1 MDEENMP
8 AIYEPLTW
16 CCGQRGDGSD
26 DFELLFRSAKCFE
39 CMRIQQSDPDT
50 CILSLAGWF
59 EEEAPV
65 DEIRGFH

>member
-16 CCGQRGDGSD
+16 CCGQRGVILD
-26 DFELLFRSAKCFE
+26 DFEICKLRVECFE
-39 CMRIQQSDPDT
+39 CMRIQHSESHPR
-50 CILSLAGWF
+50 ILPLTGWF

-65 DEIRGFH
+65 DEICSFG